1 MSLFRWIT
9 FLRCFLI
16 VILSP
21 ALLDAF
27 ISSKPSICSTVT
39 FPLLGNCHHV
49 FVSVSID
56 FASISK
62 RNAPPH
68 PTAYGYSH
76 VD

>member
-1 MSLFRWIT
+1 MDNFPTLFPD
-9 FLRCFLI
+9 CDSH
-16 VILSP
+16 SP

-62 RNAPPH
+62 RNALPH